1 MSRAGESVLA
11 QLLSRVPLAEGSAGT
26 AGVLRRIGLSARVAY
41 KRDVPDVFF
50 SFSYNG
56 ALAICLR
63 ITASTERPIMHQT
76 TPMNGHANDCI
87 ARTLT
92 YAVEEADKPRHQ
104 IAREVGMHR
113 ETLLRVLRGER
124 PIGLDEAARILDAC
138 GAFPRATIVLAL
150 AGQEDLACEWM
161 RSEMGEFLE
170 EFFSALPAQLE
181 RTLGR
186 RIEDVRPRWANGT
199 SQLVARMLAKHIDD
213 LANRDISMSLSR

>member
-1 MSRAGESVLA
+1 
-11 QLLSRVPLAEGSAGT
+11 
-26 AGVLRRIGLSARVAY
+26 
-41 KRDVPDVFF
+41 
-50 SFSYNG
+50 
-56 ALAICLR
+56 
-63 ITASTERPIMHQT
+63 MHQT
-76 TPMNGHANDCI
+76 TPMNGYANDCI
-87 ARTLT
+87 ARTLA
-92 YAVEEADKPRHQ
+92 YAVEHADKPRHQ

-124 PIGLDEAARILDAC
+124 PIGLDEAARILAAC
-138 GAFPRATIVLAL
+138 GAYPRATIVLAL

-186 RIEDVRPRWANGT
+186 RIDDIRPRWAHGT

-213 LANRDISMSLSR
+213 FANRDMALSLGR